1 MEYRREIDGLRAL
14 AVLPVIWFHAGIS
27 AFGGG
32 FVGVDVFF
40 VISGYLITS
49 VLLAELEQG
58 TLTLPG
64 FYERRA
70 RRILPALFLVMLVCL
85 PFAWYWLLPIDMKE
99 FSQSLVAVPVFA
111 SNIYFWF
118 KSGYF
123 STASEYRPLI
133 HTWSLAVEE
142 QYYVLFPMVL
152 MLVWKRGQR
161 WILCALGMVFL
172 ASMAAAQWAVD
183 SAPDFAFYQ
192 LPTRIWELLMGV
204 FAAFYLSQARTP
216 RHTLC
221 RVTQDLGGWTGLVL
235 LVYAIFFFSKAT
247 PFPGLYALVP
257 TGGALLVILFA
268 TQETTVGRL
277 LGNRAF
283 VGIGLVSYSA
293 YLWHQP
299 LFAFARFRSM
309 DELGQLE
316 FLMLSG
322 LTFVLAYFSWKYVET
337 PFRRTG
343 FMTGRKFFSLGLAFA
358 LFFVLVGFL
367 GHITHGFEDRFER
380 ALPGDIG
387 GMKFNAYIDEHFFD
401 CEPKPV
407 RQDFFR
413 PSEDLPCKKSQPGR
427 PDIILLGDSHAEHL
441 LPGLAA
447 NMPEHNIAYY
457 QLGFGAVP
465 FIDWSK
471 FKPAIDMLVSDPG
484 PLHIILAMHLFGRQ
498 DTQGVGLYEGYS
510 DLIAP
515 LLKAGKSITLVGT
528 IPHHNFVRIRLCT
541 YAKEGSFSAACIF
554 NRKEAQRQRMVYDP
568 TLDRLSKD
576 FGLKYIRLD
585 QALCSEQSCG
595 VIKNGTLVYRD
606 NNHLNVQGSMIVG
619 KYLSEQLLSK
629 P

>member
-204 FAAFYLSQARTP
+204 FAAFYLSQARTTH

-221 RVTQDLGGWTGLVL
+221 RVTQDLGGWTGLAL

-247 PFPGLYALVP
+247 PFPGLFALVP

-268 TQETTVGRL
+268 TKETTVGRL

-299 LFAFARFRSM
+299 LFAFARLRSM
-309 DELGQLE
+309 DEFGQLE
-316 FLMLSG
+316 FLMLSV

-380 ALPGDIG
+380 ALPSDIG
-387 GMKFNAYIDEHFFD
+387 RMKFYAYIDEHFFD

-413 PSEDLPCKKSQPGR
+413 PS
-427 PDIILLGDSHAEHL
+427 
-441 LPGLAA
+441 
-447 NMPEHNIAYY
+447 
-457 QLGFGAVP
+457 
-465 FIDWSK
+465 
-471 FKPAIDMLVSDPG
+471 
-484 PLHIILAMHLFGRQ
+484 
-498 DTQGVGLYEGYS
+498 
-510 DLIAP
+510 
-515 LLKAGKSITLVGT
+515 
-528 IPHHNFVRIRLCT
+528 
-541 YAKEGSFSAACIF
+541 
-554 NRKEAQRQRMVYDP
+554 
-568 TLDRLSKD
+568 
-576 FGLKYIRLD
+576 
-585 QALCSEQSCG
+585 
-595 VIKNGTLVYRD
+595 
-606 NNHLNVQGSMIVG
+606 
-619 KYLSEQLLSK
+619 
-629 P
+629 